1 MPIKL
6 EKGNIPKPETTDEFE
21 AFEGFV
27 HGVDKIL
34 DNYKNEPEEVKEA
47 LILRHHFQSGNRQ
60 IPEEN
65 KDKSSE

>member
-6 EKGNIPKPETTDEFE
+6 ERGNIPKPETTDEFE

-34 DNYKNEPEEVKEA
+34 DNYKNEPKEVKEA
-47 LILRHHFQSGNRQ
+47 LIFRHHFQSVNKETQ
-60 IPEEN
+60 KME
-65 KDKSSE
+65 KDKISE

>member
-6 EKGNIPKPETTDEFE
+6 EKGNIPIPETTDEFE

-34 DNYKNEPEEVKEA
+34 DNYKNEPMEVKEA
-47 LILRHHFQSGNRQ
+47 LILRHHFQRGHEE
-60 IPEEN
+60 IPETK
-65 KDKSSE
+65 KDKSSG